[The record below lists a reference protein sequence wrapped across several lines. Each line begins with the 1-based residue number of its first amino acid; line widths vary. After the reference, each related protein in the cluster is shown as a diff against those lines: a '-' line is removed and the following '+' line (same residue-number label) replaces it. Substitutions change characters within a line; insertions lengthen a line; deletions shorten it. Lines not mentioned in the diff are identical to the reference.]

1 MGFRSLSPYVWPI
14 YGPWMASSLGMSIL
28 LVALP
33 IVLVGDGHGYTVA
46 ALVAG
51 AGGAGAALAAL
62 PVGWCTDRWGPARV
76 GAGALLA
83 VIAASILM
91 ASMARP
97 VFLGLGHLVFGG
109 GSLGVMLSR
118 QADLT
123 RRIPITLRGRAM
135 SLMGGTMRFSVLMGT
150 AVGGF
155 LVDVAGARWTFLIA
169 GVGAAIGLPAVL
181 PGVRNP
187 DWEIAPVGVKG
198 PRMAW
203 VIRANKRHLLHA
215 GLFGMSSMTTREGR
229 MVLLPLVG
237 VALDLRPS
245 SIGVLV
251 ASGYAA
257 DLLLFPV
264 SGAIMDRVGRLAA
277 MVPAYGLLAVGL
289 LCLLAA
295 DSATGVLLAG
305 LVMGL
310 GNGLSAGSLFTLS
323 SDLAPEEG
331 TGSFLSAASML
342 TDVGRVIGPLLVGL
356 TADRWGLDA
365 AAVALAVAM
374 VLGLIWLVAIV
385 GETGDRTGDR
395 P

>member
-1 MGFRSLSPYVWPI
+1 
-14 YGPWMASSLGMSIL
+14 
-28 LVALP
+28 
-33 IVLVGDGHGYTVA
+33 
-46 ALVAG
+46 
-51 AGGAGAALAAL
+51 
-62 PVGWCTDRWGPARV
+62 
-76 GAGALLA
+76 
-83 VIAASILM
+83 
-91 ASMARP
+91 
-97 VFLGLGHLVFGG
+97 
-109 GSLGVMLSR
+109 
-118 QADLT
+118 
-123 RRIPITLRGRAM
+123 
-135 SLMGGTMRFSVLMGT
+135 
-150 AVGGF
+150 
-155 LVDVAGARWTFLIA
+155 
-169 GVGAAIGLPAVL
+169 
-181 PGVRNP
+181 
-187 DWEIAPVGVKG
+187 
-198 PRMAW
+198 
-203 VIRANKRHLLHA
+203 
-215 GLFGMSSMTTREGR
+215 
-229 MVLLPLVG
+229 
-237 VALDLRPS
+237 
-245 SIGVLV
+245 
-251 ASGYAA
+251 
-257 DLLLFPV
+257 
-264 SGAIMDRVGRLAA
+264 MDRVGRLAA